1 MYYNIKSTMSTN
13 TIPLNNSISKPGF
26 LDSVSSFF
34 SEHSFL
40 AIVFGFI
47 MMVMFAVFISAK
59 YDNVGSSRQNVVFSN
74 INMIFMAFLF
84 VYIIVKFAGEKI
96 NLFGKS
102 FDMGLF
108 LYIAIVFFIAF
119 VLGG

>member
-1 MYYNIKSTMSTN
+1 MSSN
-13 TIPLNNSISKPGF
+13 TIPINTATSKPGF
-26 LDSVSSFF
+26 LDSIASFF

-47 MMVMFAVFISAK
+47 IMVLFAVFISAK
-59 YDNVGSSRQNVVFSN
+59 YDNVGSTRQNVVFSN
-74 INMIFMAFLF
+74 INMILMAFLF